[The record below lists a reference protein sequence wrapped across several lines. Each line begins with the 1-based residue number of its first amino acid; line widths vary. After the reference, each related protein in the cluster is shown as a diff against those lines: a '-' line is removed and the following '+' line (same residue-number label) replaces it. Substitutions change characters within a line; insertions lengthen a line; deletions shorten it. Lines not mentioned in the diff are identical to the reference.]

1 MAFLVDGPVV
11 ALILGGSGVPAFP
24 VGRASA
30 VSVPAM
36 SVRRVLPW
44 ILVTLAAWGCL
55 AAWSLASP
63 PGSSPDDDYHMASI
77 WCADGF
83 EAGRCEAGDTDD
95 VRVVPTRASGASL
108 CYATDPSASAACQD
122 AFPDSGADYPA
133 VHGNWTGAYPPLY
146 YEFMSTFVGVDVPR
160 AIVVMRLVASALAVG
175 LVALLAGLLP
185 RRRRPLATVPLLL
198 TSIPLG
204 MSLLPST
211 NPSGW
216 TILGIATLWPALYVA
231 FETRGP
237 RQWGLAAVAVL
248 SATLA
253 SGARADGCLFAAMSV
268 VLVLMLRVRHLRTSP
283 VLVAASLVALGISAY
298 YFLSAGQAVVIN
310 GDMRAAETAAAVL
323 TKWQLVMVNTGAL
336 PVLWLGSFAAG
347 PMGRAGWLDTGF
359 PQLVPVLVIAV
370 WFLVVAQ
377 GLRRMFPAKAL
388 GVGLV
393 VAALF
398 VHPLYLLVQTHVLV
412 GEAVQPRYLLPLLVL
427 LTGLVL
433 LAPRGVALRLTPAG
447 LWAAVAALGIAHSLA
462 LHVQMRRYISGQD
475 VSWLRLGRQQEW
487 WWDGL
492 PTPTLFWLV
501 GSACF
506 VAVTWAVLRP
516 LVAAPSTAPSPAA
529 TDHAHEGRHAEER
542 V

>member
-1 MAFLVDGPVV
+1 
-11 ALILGGSGVPAFP
+11 
-24 VGRASA
+24 
-30 VSVPAM
+30 
-36 SVRRVLPW
+36 
-44 ILVTLAAWGCL
+44 
-55 AAWSLASP
+55 
-63 PGSSPDDDYHMASI
+63 
-77 WCADGF
+77 
-83 EAGRCEAGDTDD
+83 
-95 VRVVPTRASGASL
+95 
-108 CYATDPSASAACQD
+108 
-122 AFPDSGADYPA
+122 
-133 VHGNWTGAYPPLY
+133 
-146 YEFMSTFVGVDVPR
+146 
-160 AIVVMRLVASALAVG
+160 
-175 LVALLAGLLP
+175 
-185 RRRRPLATVPLLL
+185 
-198 TSIPLG
+198 
-204 MSLLPST
+204 
-211 NPSGW
+211 
-216 TILGIATLWPALYVA
+216 
-231 FETRGP
+231 
-237 RQWGLAAVAVL
+237 
-248 SATLA
+248 
-253 SGARADGCLFAAMSV
+253 
-268 VLVLMLRVRHLRTSP
+268 

-433 LAPRGVALRLTPAG
+433 LAPRGVAVRLTPAG

-475 VSWLRLGRQQEW
+475 VSWLRLGKQQEW

-516 LVAAPSTAPSPAA
+516 LVAAPTPAPAA
-529 TDHAHEGRHAEER
+529 AATEGRHAEER